1 MLKVFFIVS
10 AAALASET
18 ACAADRPPDG
28 AALYRRHCQV
38 CHGRTATDGDGGD
51 IRGMSVTL
59 VRSALRGVEQMPAF
73 RFSDAEIEAITA
85 HLASLDGR

>member
-1 MLKVFFIVS
+1 MLRRFLIVS
-10 AAALASET
+10 AAVLASGS
-18 ACAADRPPDG
+18 AHAADRPPDG

-51 IRGMSVTL
+51 IRGMSAKL
-59 VRSALRGVEQMPAF
+59 VRSALRGVEKMPAF

-85 HLASLDGR
+85 HLASLDGN